1 MNKVKLSMK
10 RIRLESNLSQGEFA
24 KACHVS
30 VDTVKEWEA
39 NFKMPDS
46 NTLQMIERLILSI
59 RDR

>member
-10 RIRLESNLSQGEFA
+10 RIRLESNLSQKDFA

-30 VDTVKEWEA
+30 LDTVKQWESNA
-39 NFKMPDS
+39 KMPDAKS
-46 NTLQMIERLILSI
+46 LKMIEKLILSI